1 LKAPAS
7 SIARL
12 GSAAAIRTSLY
23 GSGGTV
29 VEVTRSV
36 LYDNSGK
43 PMFTVRYMTLW
54 QNSAGRWRIHRQ
66 IAIPI

>member
-1 LKAPAS
+1 MSMGIYDL
-7 SIARL
+7 RNED
-12 GSAAAIRTSLY
+12 REVY